1 MATANLTLDVR
12 IEWIVFMIALPTY
25 DENGSRTDL
34 GKFAAIEDALQACE
48 AHAAERGDTLDRD
61 NWQRNDQ
68 EYYASIVYNLPD
80 RYYQMYAHIELKG
93 PLKGE

>member
-1 MATANLTLDVR
+1 MPTANLTFDVR
-12 IEWIVFMIALPTY
+12 IEWIVFMITLPTY
-25 DENGSRTDL
+25 EENGFRTDL
-34 GKFAAIEDALQACE
+34 GRFADIEDALQACE

-61 NWQRNDQ
+61 NWQRDDQ

-93 PLKGE
+93 K